1 MSETKVSPA
10 SSNDINDLVGLV
22 NSAYRGE
29 ASTKGWT
36 TEAHLLLGPLRTD
49 EKLLG
54 QMMRKP
60 GATFLKCEDG
70 HNLLGCVYL
79 EKQGSKLYLGM
90 LSVSPKQQAT
100 GIGKKLLYAAEA
112 HAKSL
117 GCSSIT
123 MNVISV
129 RTELIAWYERHG
141 YKKTGTSKPFPVDE
155 KYGKPTQQLILV
167 DLEKH
172 LTNKD

>member
-1 MSETKVSPA
+1 MSESTVSPA
-10 SSNDINDLVGLV
+10 GSNDIKELVVLV

-49 EKLLG
+49 EKLIEAML
-54 QMMRKP
+54 RKP
-60 GATFLKCEDG
+60 SATFLKCKDG
-70 HNLLGCVYL
+70 EKISGCVYL
-79 EKQGSKLYLGM
+79 EKQGTKLYLGM
-90 LSVSPKQQAT
+90 LSVSPKKQAA

-141 YKKTGTSKPFPVDE
+141 YRKTGNSKPFPVDE
-155 KYGKPTQQLILV
+155 KYGKPTQQLILI
-167 DLEKH
+167 DLEKQ
-172 LTNKD
+172 LTNKG